1 MELLEE
7 KGVMVNEDKA
17 VVDFD
22 GRLDVQHER
31 LGKIYDNINAIQS
44 QTAKLSEYHTEVM
57 DKLEGNKSDLSYFDQ
72 KISEHERELF
82 RIRNA

>member
-1 MELLEE
+1 MPTMEKEFMELLEE

-22 GRLDVQHER
+22 GRLDVQHAR

-44 QTAKLSEYHTEVM
+44 QTARLSEYHTEVM
-57 DKLEGNKSDLSYFDQ
+57 DKLEGNYSVLETH
-72 KISEHERELF
+72 KIL
-82 RIRNA
+82 